1 MDFQVVIAK
10 MGAFSTTC
18 NVLKYTQNIE
28 RNNFTLRT
36 RLKRLIRKTIAFL
49 KSTIMHSK
57 VTAIFIER

>member
-1 MDFQVVIAK
+1 